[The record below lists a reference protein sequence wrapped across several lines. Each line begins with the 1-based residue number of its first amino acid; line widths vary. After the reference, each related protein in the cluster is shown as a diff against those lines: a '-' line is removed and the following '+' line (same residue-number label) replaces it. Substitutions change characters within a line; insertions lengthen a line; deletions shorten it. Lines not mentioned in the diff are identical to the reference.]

1 MAVTTRRAIERVG
14 KGTSNMDDF
23 SKTQPTV
30 GNGAQNGAHPQHSAN
45 GAQLD
50 ANGTAGAQ

>member
-1 MAVTTRRAIERVG
+1 
-14 KGTSNMDDF
+14 MDDF